1 MRKATGGGGGYI
13 YGHDTNLKV
22 GGILLQ
28 SPTSMLGDTHRNIE
42 KKKKK
47 NQTQNEKKSFKT
59 KKGKGIH

>member
-1 MRKATGGGGGYI
+1 MRKATGGGVYLGSRHKPKSRWYTFAI
-13 YGHDTNLKV
+13 TYKYV
-22 GGILLQ
+22 RGI
-28 SPTSMLGDTHRNIE
+28 PTEIL

>member
-1 MRKATGGGGGYI
+1 MRKATGGGGYI

-42 KKKKK
+42 KKKEKESNTKWKK
-47 NQTQNEKKSFKT
+47 KF
-59 KKGKGIH
+59 